1 MRLAEK
7 FLSFSASCYSCLPVP
22 AVKFAGEEKGREGER
37 REGREDGLVKSSSF
51 VFFLSVLLSYNW
63 HTTLHMFKV

>member
-1 MRLAEK
+1 M
-7 FLSFSASCYSCLPVP
+7 P

>member
-22 AVKFAGEEKGREGER
+22 AVKFAGGEERGGKGRGGREGKMAW
-37 REGREDGLVKSSSF
+37 LKVHLLFFPFSF
-51 VFFLSVLLSYNW
+51 
-63 HTTLHMFKV
+63 TEM